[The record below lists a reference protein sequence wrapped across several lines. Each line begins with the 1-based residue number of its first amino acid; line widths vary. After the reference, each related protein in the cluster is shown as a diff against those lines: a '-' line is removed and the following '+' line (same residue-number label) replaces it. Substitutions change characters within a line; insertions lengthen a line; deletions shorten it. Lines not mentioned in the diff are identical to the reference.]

1 MTMPKDN
8 PYLAHRHPTERA
20 VSSASALNGAS
31 ASSREPLYGFVP
43 RMVNAD
49 QVRQALE
56 HDLNP
61 FTKQPHT
68 AQYKK
73 ILEARKKLPV
83 FAQMT
88 EFYK

>member
-20 VSSASALNGAS
+20 TSSASILNGAS

-49 QVRQALE
+49 QVRQALVC
-56 HDLNP
+56 P
-61 FTKQPHT
+61 FNT
-68 AQYKK
+68 
-73 ILEARKKLPV
+73 
-83 FAQMT
+83 
-88 EFYK
+88 